1 MSDPFYKAFE
11 DRYRGAREVIAER
24 LRAYLPFL
32 EPLAALYAG
41 APARALDIGCG
52 RGEWLEVAASAGF
65 EASGV
70 DIDDGMLAACRER
83 GLAVHT
89 ADGLQ
94 TMRAMADASLAMVSA
109 FHVVEH
115 IPFDDVRALV
125 AEALRVL
132 QPGGL
137 LILETPNPENVGV
150 GANSFYRDPSHVR
163 PLPPELLSFAAEHAG
178 FARQIVVRLQEP
190 AELHRNVPVGVRHVL
205 EGVSPDYA
213 VVAQKAAAPAVME
226 HFDAVFDKRYGLSL
240 GDLSNRYDDQSAR
253 QRGALDT
260 AGSHALQA
268 LDQLAAVRVS
278 VVGLAVHVTQN
289 REDLSAA
296 LVKLEARMGRADEVQ
311 REFNAVLASRSW
323 RITAPLRVAS
333 LKAARL
339 KTALRNRT
347 LGASLKARAKN
358 AARDAARA
366 LGRAVLRNP
375 AAKRAM
381 RAVLS
386 RVPSLRARLR
396 EMMYQAP
403 VTPGAPP
410 PLSQQLADLSPR
422 AQRMYAGLKQA
433 HDAKKTGKTLEKETS

>member
-1 MSDPFYKAFE
+1 MSDLFYKAFE
-11 DRYRGAREVIAER
+11 DRYRGSREIIAGR

-32 EPLAALYAG
+32 EPLAALY

-52 RGEWLEVAASAGF
+52 RGEWLEVAGAAGF
-65 EASGV
+65 EAFGV

-83 GLAVHT
+83 GLAVRT

-94 TMRAMADASLAMVSA
+94 TLRAMADASLAMVSA

-115 IPFDDVRALV
+115 IAFDDVRALI

-137 LILETPNPENVGV
+137 LILETPNPENIGV
-150 GANSFYRDPSHVR
+150 GANSFYRDPSHLR

-178 FARQIVVRLQEP
+178 YARQLVVRLQEP
-190 AELHRNVPVGVRHVL
+190 PELHGNVPIGVRHVL

-213 VVAQKAAAPAVME
+213 VVAQKAAPPGLMKG
-226 HFDAVFDKRYGLSL
+226 FDAVFGKTYGLSL
-240 GDLSNRYDDQSAR
+240 GQLSHRYDDQAAR

-278 VVGLAVHVTQN
+278 VVGLSVHVMQN
-289 REDLSAA
+289 HQDISDAA
-296 LVKLEARMGRADEVQ
+296 ARLDARMARADELQ

-323 RITAPLRVAS
+323 RITAPLRDAS
-333 LKAARL
+333 LKAQRL
-339 KTALRNRT
+339 RAALHEAVRSGT
-347 LGASLKARAKN
+347 VGASLKARVKN
-358 AARDAARA
+358 AARA

-375 AAKRAM
+375 DAKRAA

-386 RVPSLRARLR
+386 RMPSLRARLR
-396 EMMYQAP
+396 EMMVQAP
-403 VTPGAPP
+403 VAPGAPP
-410 PLSQQLADLSPR
+410 PANQQLADLSPR
-422 AQRMYAGLKQA
+422 AQRLYAGLKQA
-433 HDAKKTGKTLEKETS
+433 QQTLEKEAN

>member
-11 DRYRGAREVIAER
+11 DRYRGSREIIAGR

-32 EPLAALYAG
+32 EPLAALYV
-41 APARALDIGCG
+41 PARALDIGCG

-83 GLAVHT
+83 GLSVRT

-94 TMRAMADASLAMVSA
+94 TLRAMLDSSVAMVSA

-115 IPFDDVRALV
+115 IAFDDVRALT

-137 LILETPNPENVGV
+137 LIMETPNPENIGV
-150 GANSFYRDPSHVR
+150 GANSFYRDPSHLR
-163 PLPPELLSFAAEHAG
+163 PLPPELLSFVAEHAG
-178 FARQIVVRLQEP
+178 FARQLVVRLQEP
-190 AELHRNVPVGVRHVL
+190 PELHGNVPVGVRHVL

-213 VVAQKAAAPAVME
+213 VVAQKAAPPEITQA
-226 HFDAVFDKRYGLSL
+226 FDAVFDKSYGLSL
-240 GDLSNRYDDQSAR
+240 GQLSNRYDDQSAR

-278 VVGLAVHVTQN
+278 IVGLAVHVTQN
-289 REDLSAA
+289 RQDIAA
-296 LVKLEARMGRADEVQ
+296 GASRLAQLEARMVQADEVQ
-311 REFNAVLASRSW
+311 REFNLVRASLSW
-323 RITAPLRVAS
+323 RLTAPLRLAS
-333 LKAARL
+333 LRVRRL
-339 KTALRNRT
+339 RAALRNGT

-358 AARDAARA
+358 TART
-366 LGRAVLRNP
+366 LGRAVLRSP
-375 AAKRAM
+375 AGKRAA

-386 RVPSLRARLR
+386 RMPSLRARLR

-410 PLSQQLADLSPR
+410 PATQQLADLSPR
-422 AQRMYAGLKQA
+422 AQRLYAGLKQA
-433 HDAKKTGKTLEKETS
+433 QESQKGQQTLEKETS

>member
-32 EPLAALYAG
+32 EPLAALYA
-41 APARALDIGCG
+41 PARALDIGCG
-52 RGEWLEVAASAGF
+52 RGEWLEVAADAGF
-65 EASGV
+65 EALGV
-70 DIDDGMLAACRER
+70 DIDDGMLASCRER
-83 GLAVHT
+83 GLAVQT

-94 TMRAMADASLAMVSA
+94 TLRAMPDASLAMVSA

-115 IPFDDVRALV
+115 IPFDDVRALI

-150 GANSFYRDPSHVR
+150 GANSFYRDPSHLR

-190 AELHRNVPVGVRHVL
+190 AELHGDVPIGVRHVL

-213 VVAQKAAAPAVME
+213 VVAQKAAVPAVME
-226 HFDAVFDKRYGLSL
+226 GFDAVFGKRYGLSL
-240 GDLSNRYDDQSAR
+240 GQLTNRYDDQSAR

-296 LVKLEARMGRADEVQ
+296 LVRLEARMAHADEVQ
-311 REFNAVLASRSW
+311 RELNAVRASLSWRLTQPLRLASSRA
-323 RITAPLRVAS
+323 RRLRA
-333 LKAARL
+333 
-339 KTALRNRT
+339 ALRNGT
-347 LGASLKARAKN
+347 LGTSLKARARN
-358 AARDAARA
+358 AARV
-366 LGRAVLRNP
+366 LGKAVLRSP
-375 AAKRAM
+375 AAKRAA

-386 RVPSLRARLR
+386 RMPSLRARLR

-422 AQRMYAGLKQA
+422 AQLLYASLKTAQQTAQHTTQRSKQA
-433 HDAKKTGKTLEKETS
+433 LEKETS

>member
-11 DRYRGAREVIAER
+11 DRYRGSREIIAGR

-32 EPLAALYAG
+32 EPLAALYA
-41 APARALDIGCG
+41 ATPARALDIGCG
-52 RGEWLEVAASAGF
+52 RGEWLEVAGGAGF
-65 EASGV
+65 EAFGV
-70 DIDDGMLAACRER
+70 DIDDGMLEACRER
-83 GLAVHT
+83 GLSVRT

-94 TMRAMADASLAMVSA
+94 TLRAMPDSSLAMVSA

-115 IPFDDVRALV
+115 ISFDDVRALV

-150 GANSFYRDPSHVR
+150 GANSFYRDPSHLR

-178 FARQIVVRLQEP
+178 FARQLVVRLQEP
-190 AELHRNVPVGVRHVL
+190 PELHGNVPLGVRHVL

-213 VVAQKAAAPAVME
+213 VVAQKAAAPERMQG
-226 HFDAVFDKRYGLSL
+226 FDAVFAKRFGLSL
-240 GDLSNRYDDQSAR
+240 GQLTHRYDDQSAR
-253 QRGALDT
+253 QRAAIET

-278 VVGLAVHVTQN
+278 VVGLSVHVVAN
-289 REDLSAA
+289 REEIAA
-296 LVKLEARMGRADEVQ
+296 AGDRVTQLEARMVRADEVQ
-311 REFNAVLASRSW
+311 REFNAVQSEFNAVLASRSW
-323 RITAPLRVAS
+323 RLTAPLRDAS
-333 LKAARL
+333 FKAQRL
-339 KTALRNRT
+339 RAALRNRT
-347 LGASLKARAKN
+347 LVPSLKARAKN
-358 AARDAARA
+358 AARAV
-366 LGRAVLRNP
+366 GRAVLRSP
-375 AAKRAM
+375 AAKRAV

-386 RVPSLRARLR
+386 RMPSLRARLR

-410 PLSQQLADLSPR
+410 PATQQLADLSPR
-422 AQRMYAGLKQA
+422 AQRLYADLKQVL
-433 HDAKKTGKTLEKETS
+433 DKETI